1 MALCGATLATYAL
14 SVVIRGKIEVGDIA
28 NASLAGGVAI
38 GASVANVTP
47 GWSMLIG
54 LIAGAISV
62 IGYTKIG
69 FGCRFGCWFHS
80 VYGWGQ
86 EKDSV

>member
-1 MALCGATLATYAL
+1 MQKQGAPNCLRKSDFSIL
-14 SVVIRGKIEVGDIA
+14 IRGKIEVGDIA

-54 LIAGAISV
+54 LIAGTISV
-62 IGYTKIG
+62 FGYTI
-69 FGCRFGCWFHS
+69 
-80 VYGWGQ
+80 V
-86 EKDSV
+86 